1 MHADGKSEHLNFDL
15 ILLVSLAHS
24 VVLNTVIA
32 RTVHSVDGTTLI
44 HTVIACTCYYFAV
57 CTVPDMHSR

>member
-15 ILLVSLAHS
+15 ILLVSLAMY
-24 VVLNTVIA
+24 TVIA